1 MNGVLNGFGG
11 RLFNK
16 VRSGQGL
23 AYSVYGFWNP
33 RYDYPGKFITGGQ
46 THSEATVPFIQA
58 VRSEIERIRTTPI
71 SPAELKSAQDAV
83 LNSFVFNFATPSQTL
98 SRLMQY
104 EYYGYPEDFIFQYRK
119 GVEGTTVADIQR
131 VANRYLQ
138 PDDIMTL
145 VVGQCFGNSATSK

>member
-1 MNGVLNGFGG
+1 LSSDFLTI
-11 RLFNK
+11 LF
-16 VRSGQGL
+16 
-23 AYSVYGFWNP
+23 F
-33 RYDYPGKFITGGQ
+33 
-46 THSEATVPFIQA
+46 SEATVPFIQA
-58 VRSEIERIRTTPI
+58 VRSEIEQIRTTPI

-138 PDDIMTL
+138 PDDIVTL
-145 VVGQCFGNSATSK
+145 VVGNASTIQPPLSSLDRGTTVTKIDIK